1 MDDKDDLASRIASA
15 QSKRDKREGEISRRQ
30 TPKYTGAHAGIEF
43 ALAILLGGFIGYLID
58 GWLGTPP
65 IFLISMFFFGVAT
78 GFYNLYRFSQNMGS
92 AIGFSGLRQGEKDD
106 KNMPNKTKVQ
116 AKINRE

>member
-1 MDDKDDLASRIASA
+1 
-15 QSKRDKREGEISRRQ
+15 
-30 TPKYTGAHAGIEF
+30 
-43 ALAILLGGFIGYLID
+43 
-58 GWLGTPP
+58 
-65 IFLISMFFFGVAT
+65 MFFFGVAT